1 MQAEIFEWFKLFVQ
15 CTKPTK
21 DRSSVLL
28 LLGGYSSHTKH
39 IAAIGAA
46 DGNGIV
52 MLCFLL
58 HYVLKMQMLDVAFM
72 RPLYNRYSRESK
84 T

>member
-1 MQAEIFEWFKLFVQ
+1 MDETHCAMDKR
-15 CTKPTK
+15 TK
-21 DRSSVLL
+21 DRNSVLL

-39 IAAIGAA
+39 VAAIGAA
-46 DGNGIV
+46 HISGIV
-52 MLCFLL
+52 MLYLL
-58 HYVLKMQMLDVAFM
+58 HYMHEMQMLDVAFM